1 MEAEPMRV
9 HLPQKEVKRGVL
21 LAALAALALLAG
33 CEQPKVD
40 AGGAAPTGTISAW
53 RLADQLNLTVV
64 QLSRCSATLEG
75 RGNSVVLYANPGGKV
90 YVNGRPV
97 AEGQILSV
105 GGEVF
110 VQPQI
115 VPAIRA
121 ALRHGSPPTVAVHPL
136 PVDPTPPTGVPSD
149 FRGTIVIDPGHGG
162 RDPGAIA
169 ITGEKEKSIVLAVAR
184 SLAVK
189 LQQRGASVILTRCDD
204 RFLELED
211 RAEIANRTK
220 ADLFVSIHADSA
232 ANRSAQGFTV
242 YVSRGASASSRHA
255 ADAIIRG
262 LCATGLDNRGV
273 RAADYRVLVRTN
285 CAAVLVELGYLSNHA
300 DAAKLQNDAFQNR
313 LADAICEGIGKVMA
327 RR

>member
-1 MEAEPMRV
+1 M
-9 HLPQKEVKRGVL
+9 
-21 LAALAALALLAG
+21 AAAALALLAG
-33 CEQPKVD
+33 CDHHKID
-40 AGGAAPTGTISAW
+40 AGENLSPPGTLSAW

-75 RGNSVVLYANPGGKV
+75 RGNSVVVYANPGGKV

-97 AEGQILSV
+97 ADGDIVCL
-105 GGEVF
+105 GNEVF

-115 VPAIRA
+115 VPAIRS
-121 ALRHGSPPTVAVHPL
+121 ALRAGPPAVAVRPI
-136 PVDPTPPTGVPSD
+136 DPAPPPAQAGGED

-162 RDPGAIA
+162 KDPGAIA
-169 ITGEKEKSIVLAVAR
+169 ITGDKEKDIVLAVAR

-189 LQQRGASVILTRCDD
+189 LQQRGARVVLTRGDD
-204 RFLELED
+204 RFLELEQ
-211 RAEIANRTK
+211 RSEIANRAK

-285 CAAVLVELGYLSNHA
+285 CPAVLVELGYLSNRA
-300 DAAKLQNDAFQNR
+300 DAAKLQNDAFQTR
-313 LADAICEGIGKVMA
+313 LADAICEGIGKVLA